1 MKRAWGR
8 MKGKPFSDQRG
19 TAWVLTLVLLLALM
33 AVAGLAIDTMHAVA
47 VRNELQKA
55 MDSAALAGAGNLGFS
70 ASLFPTARLASQTYG
85 GLNPYS
91 GGTIT
96 LNLNTANAANGDI
109 VLGLYKAAD
118 GSFTPTL
125 DPSFVNAVQ
134 CRTSRVMPTSFLGL
148 IGWPS
153 LTISADAIGVA
164 SPPASIPPDG
174 CLFPMGV
181 TQCPFVG
188 AGGSYGTS
196 GCGQPFSTQS
206 NTPTNTSGWIQTNQ
220 SSPDPS
226 GTSTP
231 TANQTRAAVNAAA
244 VNCNG
249 TTLKVGE
256 YVGTQGGQDASVYN
270 GTGQQPG
277 LGNCNSSGA
286 ACSGLF
292 VDKFNASSTIT
303 LKDKDDNTTYEG
315 KGWEVYVPVL
325 NTPCPPGQF
334 NAPMQILTFG
344 RVIITQVINGGYCAV
359 ANHYSGNLWD
369 NLCPAPNGFA
379 STRDSNLKAV
389 FGYYDCKKFDA
400 PPVPIAPVAALGTRL
415 RLVK

>member
-1 MKRAWGR
+1 MKTAWR
-8 MKGKPFSDQRG
+8 RINRKAFVDQRG
-19 TAWVLTLVLLLALM
+19 TVWVLTLVLLLALM
-33 AVAGLAIDTMHAVA
+33 VVAGLAIDTMHAVA
-47 VRNELQKA
+47 VRNELQKS
-55 MDSAALAGAGNLGFS
+55 MDAAALAGAGNLGFS
-70 ASLFPTARLASQTYG
+70 ASLFPTARLASQTYA

-96 LNLNTANAANGDI
+96 LGVNTGNAANGDI
-109 VLGLYKAAD
+109 VLGLFNAAD

-125 DPSFVNAVQ
+125 DPTFVNAVQ
-134 CRTSRVMPTSFLGL
+134 CRTSQVMPTSFMGL

-164 SPPASIPPDG
+164 SPPASIPPNG

-181 TQCPFVG
+181 TKCPFV
-188 AGGSYGTS
+188 AGGTYGTS

-206 NTPTNTSGWIQTNQ
+206 NTPTNTSGWIQTNN
-220 SSPDPS
+220 SFADPS
-226 GTSTP
+226 QTSTP

-244 VNCNG
+244 GVCTG

-256 YVGTQGGQDASVYN
+256 YVGTQGGQDANVYN
-270 GTGQQPG
+270 GTGQESG
-277 LGNCNSSGA
+277 LGKCNSSGA
-286 ACSGLF
+286 GCTGLF
-292 VDKFNASSTIT
+292 VNKFNASTAIT
-303 LKDKDDNTTYEG
+303 LKDKDENTTYNG
-315 KGWEVYVPVL
+315 KGWEVYVPVM

-334 NAPMQILTFG
+334 NGPMQILTFG

-359 ANHYSGNLWD
+359 ANHYPGNLWD

-379 STRDSNLKAV
+379 STRDPNLKAV
-389 FGYYDCKKFDA
+389 FGYYDCQKFDA

>member
-1 MKRAWGR
+1 MNRLWRRIKRSTFGN
-8 MKGKPFSDQRG
+8 QRG
-19 TAWVLTLVLLLALM
+19 TVWVLTIFLLLGLM
-33 AVAGLAIDTMHAVA
+33 AAAGLAIDTMHAVA

-55 MDSAALAGAGNLGFS
+55 MDAAALAGAGNLGFS
-70 ASLFPTARLASQTYG
+70 ASLFPTARLASQTYA

-91 GGTIT
+91 GGSIT
-96 LNLNTANAANGDI
+96 LNLNAANASTGDI
-109 VLGLYKAAD
+109 VLGLYTAAD

-125 DPSFVNAVQ
+125 DPAFVNAVQ
-134 CRTSRVMPTSFLGL
+134 CRTSRVMPTAFLGL

-164 SPPASIPPDG
+164 NPPASIPPDG

-181 TQCPFVG
+181 TKCPFVG

-206 NTPTNTSGWIQTNQ
+206 NTPTNTSGWIQTDQ
-220 SSPDPS
+220 SVADPS
-226 GTSTP
+226 QTSTP
-231 TANQTRAAVNAAA
+231 TAAQTRAAVNAAA
-244 VNCNG
+244 GNCNG

-256 YVGTQGGQDASVYN
+256 YIGTQGGQDASVYN
-270 GTGQQPG
+270 GTGQEAG
-277 LGNCNSSGA
+277 LGQCNSSGG

-292 VDKFNASSTIT
+292 VNKFNASSTLT
-303 LKDKDDNTTYEG
+303 LKDKDDNTTYNG

-325 NTPCPPGQF
+325 DTPCPPGQF
-334 NAPMQILTFG
+334 NGALKILTFG

-359 ANHYSGNLWD
+359 PNHYPGNLWD
-369 NLCPAPNGFA
+369 SMCPAPNGLA
-379 STRDSNLKAV
+379 SGRDPNLKAV
-389 FGYYDCKKFDA
+389 FGYYDCQKFDA
-400 PPVPIAPVAALGTRL
+400 PPVAVAPVAALGTRL

>member
-1 MKRAWGR
+1 MTGNR
-8 MKGKPFSDQRG
+8 FSNQRG
-19 TAWVLTLVLLLALM
+19 TVFVLTLVLLLVLM

-47 VRNELQKA
+47 VRSELQKSIDA
-55 MDSAALAGAGNLGFS
+55 AALAGAGNLGFS
-70 ASLFPTARLASQTYG
+70 ASLFPTARLAAQTYA

-96 LNLNTANAANGDI
+96 LGLNAANAPSGDI

-125 DPSFVNAVQ
+125 DPTFVNAVQ
-134 CRTSRVMPTSFLGL
+134 CRVSRPMPTSLLGL
-148 IGWPS
+148 LGWPS

-164 SPPASIPPDG
+164 SPPASIPPNG

-181 TQCPFVG
+181 SQCPFVG
-188 AGGSYGTS
+188 AGGNYGTS
-196 GCGQPFSTQS
+196 GCGQPFATQS
-206 NTPTNTSGWIQTNQ
+206 PSTTNNSAWIETSQ
-220 SSPDPS
+220 SSTDPS

-231 TANQTRAAVNAAA
+231 NANQTLAAINGAA

-256 YVGTQGGQDASVYN
+256 YIGTNNGQQAVEYS
-270 GTGQQPG
+270 GTGQTEG
-277 LGNCNSSGA
+277 LGTCNSSGG
-286 ACSGLF
+286 ACTGVF
-292 VDKFNASSTIT
+292 VNKFNASSAIT

-325 NTPCPPGQF
+325 NTPCPPGPITG
-334 NAPMQILTFG
+334 PMQILTFG
-344 RVIITQVINGGYCAV
+344 RVIITQVIDQGYCTV
-359 ANHYSGNLWD
+359 ANHYSGNVWD
-369 NLCPAPNGFA
+369 SMCPAPNGFA
-379 STRDSNLKAV
+379 PTRDSSLRAV
-389 FGYYDCKKFDA
+389 FGYYDCQKFDA